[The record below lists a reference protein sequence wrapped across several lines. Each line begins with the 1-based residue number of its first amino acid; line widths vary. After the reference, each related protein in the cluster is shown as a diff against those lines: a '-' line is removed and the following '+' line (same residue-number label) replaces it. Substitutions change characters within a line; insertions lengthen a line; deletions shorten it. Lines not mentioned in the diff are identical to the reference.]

1 MYIFSFF
8 NNLEEKIRLLY
19 VNENI
24 KKAILLKLKP

>member
-24 KKAILLKLKP
+24 KKATLLKLKP